1 MTIRRQLPIVR
12 PGCWQQHKQLV
23 GTRPQGVPGLGGL
36 VPGVPSSGLFPYE
49 NQPAT
54 GAARRHMKVTRASMW
69 SSREAACACITQL
82 IGHGESESS
91 VSPVAIPHL
100 SRHTRLPRVFTLTLS
115 LGVERRQTGKLYP
128 EIGTRKLQL
137 RLQPL
142 TFHMLFLI
150 AASASFASSP
160 SCTETVCPKPDCDCP
175 KTDCPKPDHDGFLRP
190 GCSSKIAANK
200 TSTPMAGGTLCAP
213 EHL

>member
-1 MTIRRQLPIVR
+1 M
-12 PGCWQQHKQLV
+12 HY
-23 GTRPQGVPGLGGL
+23 GL
-36 VPGVPSSGLFPYE
+36 
-49 NQPAT
+49 N
-54 GAARRHMKVTRASMW
+54 
-69 SSREAACACITQL
+69 
-82 IGHGESESS
+82 
-91 VSPVAIPHL
+91 
-100 SRHTRLPRVFTLTLS
+100 RLEMF
-115 LGVERRQTGKLYP
+115 EMY
-128 EIGTRKLQL
+128 TRKLQL

-160 SCTETVCPKPDCDCP
+160 SCTETVCPKPDCDCPKPDCDCPKTDCPKPDCDCP